1 MRSRKGSLAALL
13 VVVSGALGQANAAAA
28 PVTEHG
34 QFDCQQAAAAQVNI
48 DAAVIERACNRLA
61 QERGAEAN
69 EVPTLFM
76 AWPTVGFINDAGEI
90 GYPVSG
96 VCIYASPVSN
106 AQLAGGELQADGR
119 HTVVGSAQAIGP
131 AESTT
136 VTCTVDPAGLSVSGT
151 LIGPTAVA
159 STSKIGPLGSQVV
172 CVTAVGRWLDGSP
185 NTRSSDCSPAL

>member
-1 MRSRKGSLAALL
+1 MRSRIGSLAALL
-13 VVVSGALGQANAAAA
+13 VVVSGALGQVNAAAG

-34 QFDCQQAAAAQVNI
+34 QFDCRQAAAAQVNI
-48 DAAVIERACNRLA
+48 DAAVIERACNGLA

-106 AQLAGGELQADGR
+106 AQLAGELQADGR

-136 VTCTVDPAGLSVSGT
+136 ITAPLIPQVS
-151 LIGPTAVA
+151 
-159 STSKIGPLGSQVV
+159 PLPE
-172 CVTAVGRWLDGSP
+172 R
-185 NTRSSDCSPAL
+185 